1 MGRGGQDARLGESRH
16 EGTGWQVS
24 RDPDARVA
32 SILSFTLAHCQEKPR
47 AGGRNGLASCG
58 KSTLITVCPVE
69 DSQVFASVPIKWKEK
84 RVATKTTGAP
94 KPPSKTEVL
103 ASVAERTGL
112 SKKQVGD
119 VLQAYT
125 EEVTKS
131 LGKKGPGVFAA
142 LGLVKIEKK
151 LVPAQKAQK
160 GVPNPFKP
168 GELMDRPAKPAYQK
182 VKVRALKLL
191 KDAVK

>member
-1 MGRGGQDARLGESRH
+1 M
-16 EGTGWQVS
+16 
-24 RDPDARVA
+24 
-32 SILSFTLAHCQEKPR
+32 
-47 AGGRNGLASCG
+47 
-58 KSTLITVCPVE
+58 
-69 DSQVFASVPIKWKEK
+69 
-84 RVATKTTGAP
+84 ATKTTGAP

-103 ASVAERTGL
+103 ASVAEKTGL

-191 KDAVK
+191 KDAAK